1 MKGSWLQIEAADKP
15 ESIIW
20 ENLRYGIISRY
31 LRFLILYCFSFG
43 MTIGAF
49 KYLIEF

>member
-1 MKGSWLQIEAADKP
+1 MEIEAADKP

-20 ENLRYGIISRY
+20 ENLGYGMISRY
-31 LRFLILYCFSFG
+31 LRFLTLYLLTLG

-49 KYLIEF
+49 KALIEF